1 MSTHNPIVV
10 YSYTLQQAFDDD
22 VLSPLWENRWWQLTR
37 GKPIVVTASVKAD
50 ISEAGLVDIWNA
62 YVRWRRE
69 VEPTL
74 PDDERLFTTTVNS
87 EQVWLIED
95 GQAFTI
101 LYPSDY

>member
-1 MSTHNPIVV
+1 MSNQDPILI
-10 YSYTLQQAFDDD
+10 YSYTLQQAFDDK
-22 VLSPLWENRWWQLTR
+22 VLAPLWAKRWHVLTR
-37 GKPIVVTASVKAD
+37 GKPIVVTAAVKAD
-50 ISEAGLVDIWNA
+50 MSEAALVDTWND

-74 PDDERLFTTTVNS
+74 PEDEKLFTTTVNG
-87 EQVWLIED
+87 EKVWLIED

>member
-1 MSTHNPIVV
+1 M
-10 YSYTLQQAFDDD
+10 
-22 VLSPLWENRWWQLTR
+22 
-37 GKPIVVTASVKAD
+37 
-50 ISEAGLVDIWNA
+50 SEAALVDIWND

-74 PDDERLFTTTVNS
+74 PEDEKLFTTTVNG
-87 EQVWLIED
+87 EKVWLIED